1 VLTVKTSVNSYY
13 RYISM
18 NSIQLNHILVLFVVM
33 TIMYCCN
40 AQYQQQYAHPQQQ
53 QPIQHVAQQQQQQQQ
68 QPQQQQHVYNNA
80 QQSQQQSNHN
90 VLHDSTRIHDKQHIA
105 SHLHGIVTDPDL
117 SKMSEQ
123 ELQFHYFKMHDND
136 NNNKLDGSEL
146 IKSLI
151 HWHVE
156 ESKHLG
162 TNAPPMGTTKMFN
175 DNELE
180 QMIDPI
186 LEMDDKNMDGFIDY
200 PEFIAAQKARGF

>member
-1 VLTVKTSVNSYY
+1 LFLLLCHVLY
-13 RYISM
+13 RLLLLWMCVLLLIL
-18 NSIQLNHILVLFVVM
+18 SIT
-33 TIMYCCN
+33 TIHDCHDN
-40 AQYQQQYAHPQQQ
+40 K
-53 QPIQHVAQQQQQQQQ
+53 QPIQHVAQQQQQQQ

-180 QMIDPI
+180 QMIYPI